1 MCLAILLLARTPLH
15 YENYISFKFQVERI
29 YANISTGKIRK
40 YWRKIIIKKL
50 GDDKIANNIDDDVDD
65 DDAYVMLLMV
75 IAELHAPRLGGAP

>member
-1 MCLAILLLARTPLH
+1 MHSRAVSHFSFRAVDRPRFLCLAILLLARTPFH

-65 DDAYVMLLMV
+65 DDA
-75 IAELHAPRLGGAP
+75 